1 MASRIGRY
9 GDLLQ
14 RGFVLGLLGLGG
26 GAIALGVQTHREK
39 LRRGQEL
46 VSEMDAQ
53 RQVAAQQG
61 KDVEDEE
68 ALVGEALVAIR
79 AREAQRRQGNASS

>member
-1 MASRIGRY
+1 MAVGKLTELRNLDSVAVPKSSQQTIFSLQSQVNDGMASRIGRY

-39 LRRGQEL
+39 LRRGQ
-46 VSEMDAQ
+46 
-53 RQVAAQQG
+53 G
-61 KDVEDEE
+61 
-68 ALVGEALVAIR
+68 
-79 AREAQRRQGNASS
+79 ASS